1 MAPTPKYILDIDSGD
16 DSDYRR
22 EEPIDGH
29 DPEGEDP
36 IEEEEVDEIVKEDM
50 KRLEDTFPGI
60 SSQFRLV
67 NRIGEGMA

>member
-1 MAPTPKYILDIDSGD
+1 MAPTTKYILDIDAGD
-16 DSDYRR
+16 DSDYPR
-22 EEPIDGH
+22 EEPLDRH
-29 DPEGEDP
+29 DPEAEDP